1 MKKLSLLL
9 ALVGMIFFTSCEK
22 ENTPSSLAGT
32 TWKTKDSDHEISFT
46 ATHATYYTPRA
57 GGEHFTGTYTYDAP
71 DLEIRVVSGSTGTER
86 AVNYGRVKGHTMEL
100 RIQTFDMVMIA
111 EFKKQ

>member
-32 TWKTKDSDHEISFT
+32 TWKTKDSDLEISFT
-46 ATHATYYTPRA
+46 ATHASYQGVGNRYF
-57 GGEHFTGTYTYDAP
+57 EGTYTYDAP
-71 DLEIRVVSGSTGTER
+71 DLEIQVISGSIGSER